1 MQEPLRDGGPAGP
14 EPADPADGRG
24 RGPAGKGKLP
34 AVRGRTRGGRPR
46 DPRRLVADRGGPL
59 AGAADQARLNFN
71 LKFNLR
77 AAAGKPRASPVPSWA
92 GAGPGAGATNPAADP
107 AVQVSR
113 ARRGRPA
120 TFRGL
125 PAEKSAGVRVPRPAG
140 APACAKRRARR
151 LSVAIGLSYATLG
164 PPRGGERV
172 QIDARDAENSA
183 FSVRWL
189 NATSSSLVPP
199 SPLASTE
206 PCDLLWQDHDLNER
220 P

>member
-24 RGPAGKGKLP
+24 RGPAGEGKLP

-113 ARRGRPA
+113 ARRGR
-120 TFRGL
+120 G
-125 PAEKSAGVRVPRPAG
+125 AG
-140 APACAKRRARR
+140 AEISLAGGPRKNPPACGSPVPQGLLLGLQGPNNSSPK
-151 LSVAIGLSYATLG
+151 SGLS
-164 PPRGGERV
+164 
-172 QIDARDAENSA
+172 
-183 FSVRWL
+183 
-189 NATSSSLVPP
+189 
-199 SPLASTE
+199 
-206 PCDLLWQDHDLNER
+206 
-220 P
+220 

>member
-24 RGPAGKGKLP
+24 RGPAGEGKLP

-125 PAEKSAGVRVPRPAG
+125 PAEKSAGVRVPRPQG
-140 APACAKRRARR
+140 LLRAPNVERDACLWR
-151 LSVAIGLSYATLG
+151 SVCPTPPLG
-164 PPRGGERV
+164 RPRGGERV

>member
-1 MQEPLRDGGPAGP
+1 MEEPLRDGGPAGP

-24 RGPAGKGKLP
+24 RGPAGEGKLP

-59 AGAADQARLNFN
+59 ADAADQARLNFN

-113 ARRGRPA
+113 ARRGR
-120 TFRGL
+120 G
-125 PAEKSAGVRVPRPAG
+125 AG
-140 APACAKRRARR
+140 AEISLAGGPRKNPPACGSPVPQGLLSAYRTR
-151 LSVAIGLSYATLG
+151 L
-164 PPRGGERV
+164 
-172 QIDARDAENSA
+172 NSA
-183 FSVRWL
+183 
-189 NATSSSLVPP
+189 
-199 SPLASTE
+199 
-206 PCDLLWQDHDLNER
+206 
-220 P
+220 

>member
-1 MQEPLRDGGPAGP
+1 M
-14 EPADPADGRG
+14 
-24 RGPAGKGKLP
+24 
-34 AVRGRTRGGRPR
+34 
-46 DPRRLVADRGGPL
+46 

-92 GAGPGAGATNPAADP
+92 GAGHGAGATNPAADP

-140 APACAKRRARR
+140 APFTAHYYAHYYALKKRLQCR
-151 LSVAIGLSYATLG
+151 
-164 PPRGGERV
+164 
-172 QIDARDAENSA
+172 
-183 FSVRWL
+183 
-189 NATSSSLVPP
+189 
-199 SPLASTE
+199 
-206 PCDLLWQDHDLNER
+206 
-220 P
+220 

>member
-1 MQEPLRDGGPAGP
+1 MEEPLRDGGPAGP

-24 RGPAGKGKLP
+24 RGPAGEGKLP

-59 AGAADQARLNFN
+59 ADAADQARLNFN

-113 ARRGRPA
+113 ARRGR
-120 TFRGL
+120 G
-125 PAEKSAGVRVPRPAG
+125 AG
-140 APACAKRRARR
+140 AEYPLRAARGKTR
-151 LSVAIGLSYATLG
+151 LRAG
-164 PPRGGERV
+164 PPSRRGSFLGL
-172 QIDARDAENSA
+172 NS
-183 FSVRWL
+183 FG
-189 NATSSSLVPP
+189 
-199 SPLASTE
+199 LAVG
-206 PCDLLWQDHDLNER
+206 LI
-220 P
+220 

>member
-1 MQEPLRDGGPAGP
+1 MEEPLRDGGPAGP

-24 RGPAGKGKLP
+24 RGPAGEGKLP

-113 ARRGRPA
+113 ARRGR
-120 TFRGL
+120 G
-125 PAEKSAGVRVPRPAG
+125 AG
-140 APACAKRRARR
+140 AEISLAGGPRKNPPACGSPVPQGLLHRRPFTSRQSSPRTGLHRFWSSECARRAR
-151 LSVAIGLSYATLG
+151 SLG
-164 PPRGGERV
+164 SRGAGSH
-172 QIDARDAENSA
+172 QAPASCC
-183 FSVRWL
+183 
-189 NATSSSLVPP
+189 SLQ
-199 SPLASTE
+199 A
-206 PCDLLWQDHDLNER
+206 
-220 P
+220 

>member
-113 ARRGRPA
+113 ARRGRRA

-140 APACAKRRARR
+140 APACTPR
-151 LSVAIGLSYATLG
+151 LAGLVSYRPLAVFL
-164 PPRGGERV
+164 ESFH
-172 QIDARDAENSA
+172 AWASA
-183 FSVRWL
+183 H
-189 NATSSSLVPP
+189 ATSRPATTHSHGVP
-199 SPLASTE
+199 TVV
-206 PCDLLWQDHDLNER
+206 DER
-220 P
+220 RSEF